1 MVNSIQYTYCMFE
14 WLTADISIRRFFYL
28 QNLGGVIIKSAE
40 INEEIRDLEVRVLDE
55 ENEQLGI
62 MSGKEA
68 LALAQEKKLDLV
80 KIAPSAKPPVCKIMD
95 FGKFR
100 YEQQKKDKEARK
112 KQKSAGVKE
121 IRLGLNIEKND
132 LETKAKNAMKF
143 LQSGDKVKVSLR
155 FKGRE
160 MGYTQQGFEVVKKF
174 TAVIEEF
181 GALEAPAKLE
191 GRSLV
196 ATYAPKK

>member
-1 MVNSIQYTYCMFE
+1 MFE
-14 WLTADISIRRFFYL
+14 LLTADISIRRFFICL
-28 QNLGGVIIKSAE
+28 MNLGGVIIKSAE

-196 ATYAPKK
+196 ATYAPKKI

>member
-1 MVNSIQYTYCMFE
+1 MFE
-14 WLTADISIRRFFYL
+14 LLTADISIRRFL
-28 QNLGGVIIKSAE
+28 ICLMNLGGVIIKSAE

-160 MGYTQQGFEVVKKF
+160 MGYTTQGFEVVKKF

-196 ATYAPKK
+196 ATYAPKKI